1 MTTSAINSAAGNAVG
16 SAVSSLTG
24 TGGKNELGQD
34 AFLKLMLSQMKN
46 QDPFKPQ
53 DPSAFIGQLAQ
64 FSTVSGIQA
73 MQGNI
78 STLSD
83 ALRSSQVLD
92 GTTLVGHDVLSVSSS
107 ATLGETGSVKGSVT
121 IPQGT
126 SQAAIAVTDAS
137 GQLVRRLPLSSQQ
150 GETGFVWDGTTD
162 RGTRAP
168 AGNYTFAAVANVGGA
183 AEQLQTQISSRV
195 GSVTIDP
202 TNYSLTLN
210 TDLGPIALA
219 NVRRVM

>member
-1 MTTSAINSAAGNAVG
+1 MTTSAITNTAS
-16 SAVSSLTG
+16 SAVASAISG
-24 TGGKNELGQD
+24 ATGGQTLGQD
-34 AFLKLMLSQMKN
+34 AFLKLMLTQLKN

-64 FSTVSGIQA
+64 FSTVTGIQG
-73 MQGNI
+73 MQQNI

-92 GTTLVGHDVLSVSSS
+92 GTTLVGHTVRAVSGT
-107 ATLGETGSVKGSVT
+107 AQLGASGAVAGSVT
-121 IPQGT
+121 IPEGVAT
-126 SQAAIAVTDAS
+126 ASLTVTDAS
-137 GQLVRRLPLSSQQ
+137 GQLVRRMPLSSQS
-150 GETGFVWDGTTD
+150 GATNFSWDGTTELGE
-162 RGTRAP
+162 RAAAGT
-168 AGNYTFAAVANVGGA
+168 YTLTAVAAVGGVNT
-183 AEQLQTQISSRV
+183 QLETQVNSRV

-219 NVRRVM
+219 NVRNVM